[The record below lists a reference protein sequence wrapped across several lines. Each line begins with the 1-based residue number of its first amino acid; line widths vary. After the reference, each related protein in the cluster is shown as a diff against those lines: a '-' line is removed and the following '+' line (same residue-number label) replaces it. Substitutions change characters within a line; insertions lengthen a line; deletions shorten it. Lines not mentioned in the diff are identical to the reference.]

1 MSDVSTN
8 TRAMPTG
15 GTSVPEPT
23 DDELRAVAVKRV
35 KAKRDFMT
43 HLFAYVVVNI
53 GLWALWIVSGFTD
66 EWVFPWPVL
75 VMAIWGMFV
84 LRQWFE
90 VYRRDPLREDL
101 VQREIEQLRAASS
114 RHD

>member
-1 MSDVSTN
+1 MSN
-8 TRAMPTG
+8 TDIRRMHA
-15 GTSVPEPT
+15 TSVPETT
-23 DDELRAVAVKRV
+23 DDELREVAVKRV

-53 GLWALWIVSGFTD
+53 GLWVIWIVGGFTD
-66 EWVFPWPVL
+66 EWVFPWPAI

-101 VQREIEQLRAASS
+101 VQREMEQLRTTS
-114 RHD
+114 RAHPLD